1 MRQEIE
7 TAPTDGEF
15 VLLEDD
21 ADGKYAVA
29 RWSA

>member
-21 ADGKYAVA
+21 AGGKLCRRALVC
-29 RWSA
+29 